1 MTVERVGVSFEPEL
15 LAKFDR
21 LIKRKG
27 YGSRSEAIMDVVR
40 KAVLESELS
49 AGTGEVIGTITIV
62 YDHHAGGV
70 TDRLLHLQ
78 HHHQAG
84 IISTVH
90 VHVTEDTCL
99 EVIVVRGKAA
109 DVRELSDKIKATKG
123 VKHGELV
130 VTKAGI

>member
-1 MTVERVGVSFEPEL
+1 MTVERVGVSFEPVL

-21 LIKRKG
+21 LIKRNG

-49 AGTGEVIGTITIV
+49 VGSGEVIGTITIV

-78 HHHQAG
+78 HHHHSG

-99 EVIVVRGKAA
+99 EVIVVRGNAA
-109 DVRELSDKIKATKG
+109 EVRELSDKIKATKG

-130 VTKAGI
+130 VTKADI